1 MSYLYKYNKFI
12 INIIMTAK
20 INFMASAIMISST
33 YLVGYYSNQIG
44 KNLAKYKSNIIK
56 EELMTN
62 KKINK
67 KNKDFIDY
75 KYS

>member
-1 MSYLYKYNKFI
+1 
-12 INIIMTAK
+12 MTAK

-44 KNLAKYKSNIIK
+44 KNLAKYKSDITK
-56 EELMTN
+56 EELMTKRKFN
-62 KKINK
+62 N

>member
-1 MSYLYKYNKFI
+1 
-12 INIIMTAK
+12 MTAK
-20 INFMASAIMISST
+20 INYMASAIMINSI

-56 EELMTN
+56 EELMT
-62 KKINK
+62 KIKINN

>member
-1 MSYLYKYNKFI
+1 
-12 INIIMTAK
+12 
-20 INFMASAIMISST
+20 MASAIMINSI

-56 EELMTN
+56 EELMT
-62 KKINK
+62 KIKINN

>member
-1 MSYLYKYNKFI
+1 
-12 INIIMTAK
+12 MTAK
-20 INFMASAIMISST
+20 INYMASAIMISSI

-56 EELMTN
+56 EELMI
-62 KKINK
+62 KSKINI
-67 KNKDFIDY
+67 NKDFIDY

>member
-1 MSYLYKYNKFI
+1 
-12 INIIMTAK
+12 MTAK
-20 INFMASAIMISST
+20 VLLIASAFFISSI

-56 EELMTN
+56 EELMT
-62 KKINK
+62 KVKS
-67 KNKDFIDY
+67 IDY

>member
-1 MSYLYKYNKFI
+1 
-12 INIIMTAK
+12 MTAK

-44 KNLAKYKSNIIK
+44 KILAKYKSNITK

>member
-1 MSYLYKYNKFI
+1 
-12 INIIMTAK
+12 MTAK

-44 KNLAKYKSNIIK
+44 KNLAKYKSNITK

-67 KNKDFIDY
+67 KNKDFIYY

>member
-1 MSYLYKYNKFI
+1 
-12 INIIMTAK
+12 MTAK

-44 KNLAKYKSNIIK
+44 KNLAKYKSDITK
-56 EELMTN
+56 EELMT
-62 KKINK
+62 KRKINN

>member
-1 MSYLYKYNKFI
+1 
-12 INIIMTAK
+12 MTVK

-44 KNLAKYKSNIIK
+44 KNLAKYKSDIIK

-62 KKINK
+62 KKIL
-67 KNKDFIDY
+67 FL
-75 KYS
+75 

>member
-1 MSYLYKYNKFI
+1 
-12 INIIMTAK
+12 MTAK

-33 YLVGYYSNQIG
+33 YLVGYYSNQLG

-67 KNKDFIDY
+67 KNKYIINETFTKIRRIRPIY
-75 KYS
+75 L

>member
-1 MSYLYKYNKFI
+1 
-12 INIIMTAK
+12 MTAK
-20 INFMASAIMISST
+20 INFIATTIMISST
-33 YLVGYYSNQIG
+33 YLLGYYSNQIG

-56 EELMTN
+56 EELMT
-62 KKINK
+62 KRKINK